1 MDLEA
6 KAWWDACKHNPS
18 YFQYTTPKG
27 MWKVSLLGNRVVNR
41 LTSYLR
47 ESIEGG
53 KVAEY
58 WIKKKKKFTEES
70 FFCVDWEAIK
80 AAMGKVGPQRRRWVS
95 KFEAGICATGP
106 MMVHWKQRLVPN
118 CPRCMYHT
126 ESTTHILQC
135 QSKSALLK
143 WETALQSFSEWLTLV
158 HTCGDIST
166 FLITAIDQWRSKQIV
181 TPPSEYSF
189 KGIQECYQE
198 QSLIGWRQ
206 LMGGCISRQWS
217 VVQQEY

>member
-1 MDLEA
+1 MCPRHIKGHQDDIINLALLDRWALLNIEMDLEA
-6 KAWWDACKHNPS
+6 KAWWEACKHNQS
-18 YFQYTTPKG
+18 YFQYTIPKG

-80 AAMGKVGPQRRRWVS
+80 AAMGNVGPQRRRWVS

-106 MMVHWKQRLVPN
+106 MMVH
-118 CPRCMYHT
+118 
-126 ESTTHILQC
+126 
-135 QSKSALLK
+135 
-143 WETALQSFSEWLTLV
+143 
-158 HTCGDIST
+158 
-166 FLITAIDQWRSKQIV
+166 
-181 TPPSEYSF
+181 
-189 KGIQECYQE
+189 
-198 QSLIGWRQ
+198 
-206 LMGGCISRQWS
+206 
-217 VVQQEY
+217 